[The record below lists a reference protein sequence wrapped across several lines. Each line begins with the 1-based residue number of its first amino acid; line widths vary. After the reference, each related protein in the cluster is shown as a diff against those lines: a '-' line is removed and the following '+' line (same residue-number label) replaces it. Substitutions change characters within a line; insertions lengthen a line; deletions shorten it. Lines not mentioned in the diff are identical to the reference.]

1 MGFQRVEALWNPYF
15 LRHSAKR
22 NAISRGLCHPKH
34 ISQQDIVRTYQ
45 YRKRNHFLGRGGGR
59 GAKPPK
65 KTPPSRRRR
74 AGKKFLKGLSL
85 VPEVSRRV
93 VPELVEGFDPPPS
106 RKRLLENLALQSLWG
121 LLWCCLRNL

>member
-45 YRKRNHFLGRGGGR
+45 YRKRNHFLGRGGGW
-59 GAKPPK
+59 GQNPQKKHPPL
-65 KTPPSRRRR
+65 
-74 AGKKFLKGLSL
+74 AGGEQEKSF
-85 VPEVSRRV
+85 
-93 VPELVEGFDPPPS
+93 
-106 RKRLLENLALQSLWG
+106 
-121 LLWCCLRNL
+121 